1 VLGCATCLK
10 KYNLN
15 MRRRVSYMAQTPAIT
30 TNLFLE
36 SREVLRSAQYV
47 TIKNIQEMT
56 AEYVISIHWMK
67 SKGMA
72 PQRRLDIRKLL

>member
-1 VLGCATCLK
+1 
-10 KYNLN
+10 
-15 MRRRVSYMAQTPAIT
+15 MRRSVSYIPHTPAIT
-30 TNLFLE
+30 TSLFLE
-36 SREVLRSAQYV
+36 SSVVLRSAQYV